1 MSRVVFLLE
10 EYSMKVLLE
19 GLLPRLVPCL
29 PFLCVPHEGK
39 QDLERSIPRKLRAW
53 QEPGVRFVVV
63 HDNDGGDCRALKARL
78 AEICGVT
85 GRQDTLVR
93 IACQEIEAWYI
104 GEPRALAEAYH
115 RPALTG
121 LSSKARYRDPDAI
134 QQPSAALAKLVPEFQ
149 KVSGARL
156 MGSRLSEDG
165 NLSHSFRAFIDGVR
179 RVAVGFEEA
188 QGRAGDRA
196 SERGED

>member
-1 MSRVVFLLE
+1 
-10 EYSMKVLLE
+10 MKVLLE

-53 QEPGVRFVVV
+53 WEPGVRFVVV
-63 HDNDGGDCRALKARL
+63 RDNDGGDFRTLKERL
-78 AEICGVT
+78 AGLCHET
-85 GRQDTLVR
+85 GRQDTLIR
-93 IACQEIEAWYI
+93 IACQELEAWYL
-104 GEPRALAEAYH
+104 GDLKALAAAYN

-121 LSSKARYRDPDAI
+121 LSSKARYRDHDVV
-134 QQPSAALAKLVPEFQ
+134 QQPSAELAKLVPEFQ

-156 MGSRLSEDG
+156 MGSRLSDDG
-165 NLSHSFRAFIDGVR
+165 NLFHSFQAFIDGVR

-188 QGRAGDRA
+188 
-196 SERGED
+196 